1 MAHVCGFRDVN
12 KACHKDL
19 NPLSRIYLLVDS
31 TSGHELL
38 SLMDALQGY
47 HQIMLNPNDSKRID
61 NHIGDLAEIFR
72 IQRKNH
78 MKLNLAKYTFGV
90 RNGRFLG
97 YMVIE
102 KGIKVDPNKNR
113 SNPGDET
120 FYYPQQGTKFG
131 DRIAVLN
138 RFISRF
144 VERSLPFFKVLRK
157 TKDYA
162 WDKTC

>member
-1 MAHVCGFRDVN
+1 MAHMCGFRDVN

-31 TSGHELL
+31 TSSRELL
-38 SLMDALQGY
+38 SLMDASQGY

-72 IQRKNH
+72 IQRKNN

-90 RNGRFLG
+90 RKD
-97 YMVIE
+97 V
-102 KGIKVDPNKNR
+102 
-113 SNPGDET
+113 GDQGS
-120 FYYPQQGTKFG
+120 YP
-131 DRIAVLN
+131 L
-138 RFISRF
+138 

-157 TKDYA
+157 TKDFS
-162 WDKTC
+162 WDKTLARFLKLEGLPGQATLAHLTITR